1 MPRRTTFGWRWRMLR
16 GCVMRTYKRRAKGQ
30 NGENRRNRPLRRH
43 TRDRGQHD
51 ELCTLSENKIVQ
63 KGQAILELKNQT
75 PACYQY
81 VDGTD
86 GRDCT
91 IRGRFERMTVF
102 AAANS
107 SVCRWNDGSQHT
119 TKLPRS
125 SGVTI
130 DLLSVS
136 SITFTHEGLPSCC
149 LARRFCKVATG
160 TFFSLSGVVTRD
172 IPVLRQQ
179 HSGHDTLLLPIVFPG
194 RFLSSSNSCV
204 WDSDGFLHFCTVVS
218 QMQIASSWTSTTT
231 KALLNLTSRAHAQML
246 AYRRKHVYT
255 IVAVV

>member
-1 MPRRTTFGWRWRMLR
+1 MARIDGIDLFAVTL
-16 GCVMRTYKRRAKGQ
+16 
-30 NGENRRNRPLRRH
+30 
-43 TRDRGQHD
+43 RDRGQHD

-63 KGQAILELKNQT
+63 KEQAILELKNQT

-86 GRDCT
+86 GRDR
-91 IRGRFERMTVF
+91 ISRGQFERMSMEQWF
-102 AAANS
+102 ATP
-107 SVCRWNDGSQHT
+107 NDAT
-119 TKLPRS
+119 RS

-136 SITFTHEGLPSCC
+136 SIPFTHEGLPSRC
-149 LARRFCKVATG
+149 LARRFCKVAPG
-160 TFFSLSGVVTRD
+160 TFFSLSGVVACD

-204 WDSDGFLHFCTVVS
+204 WDSDGFPHFCTVVS
-218 QMQIASSWTSTTT
+218 QMQ
-231 KALLNLTSRAHAQML
+231 LLDVDDDEGFAQS
-246 AYRRKHVYT
+246 H
-255 IVAVV
+255 I